1 MLLRKIEGGPTGRLC
16 DTLMIAE
23 SANFK
28 KHPLLSPTPIESTP
42 KEKSYPSLRPQL
54 LCGKLR
60 NKFHLKRVPWP
71 FVGFHL
77 DSPHFI
83 TYQITLTSHTLLSLL
98 FSSVFF
104 LFIWFFLF
112 DNFFLILLLISRDMQ
127 ICPKGCNVI
136 ICGSGR
142 DICWLCSFKTVHF
155 LDWYLYPTS
164 LCSMHSF
171 KNYFVV
177 TDAFIFYKRSW
188 LWWMIGHR
196 FSFFF
201 FFNTG
206 EMHAELS
213 FALIFLFSL

>member
-1 MLLRKIEGGPTGRLC
+1 MWHFNDSWISQFQKTPAVKSHPYWVSTQRKKLPKFTTTIIVWEVKKWVPPKMG
-16 DTLMIAE
+16 TLAI
-23 SANFK
+23 
-28 KHPLLSPTPIESTP
+28 
-42 KEKSYPSLRPQL
+42 
-54 LCGKLR
+54 C
-60 NKFHLKRVPWP
+60 W
-71 FVGFHL
+71 
-77 DSPHFI
+77 
-83 TYQITLTSHTLLSLL
+83 LSLGFTSFYHL
-98 FSSVFF
+98 SDHTNLSHPAFSVVFLSF
-104 LFIWFFLF
+104 FCFFLF

-136 ICGSGR
+136 IRGSGR